1 MKYLLDTNICIY
13 IIKQKPEKVFRKF
26 RSYHV
31 GQIGISSVSYS
42 ELFYGASKSQRAVQ
56 NETALEQFTAPLE
69 ILPFTEETAATYGK
83 IRANLEKQGK
93 SIGPLDMLIAS
104 HAVHLGL
111 TLVTNN
117 IKEFSKVPKLKIENW
132 A

>member
-13 IIKQKPEKVFRKF
+13 IIKQKPEKVFKKF
-26 RSYHV
+26 GNYSV
-31 GQIGISSVSYS
+31 GQIGISTITYS
-42 ELFYGASKSQRAVQ
+42 ELFYGVSKSQRTAQ
-56 NETALEQFTAPLE
+56 NEAALSQFTAPLE
-69 ILPFTEETAATYGK
+69 VIPFSEDVAATYGI
-83 IRANLEKQGK
+83 IRACLEKAGK
-93 SIGPLDMLIAS
+93 PIGPLKTLIAS

-117 IKEFSKVPKLKIENW
+117 TKEFSKVPKLKIENW